1 MPLQKHYIHRSKVSL
16 CAAVMIMIAIH
27 TEQGAKLI
35 YCHMRKYSWLTLKL
49 YFAYFLFL
57 KKWICLPFSYT
68 TQAIVLQL
76 STAPVTKLIFLS
88 YVLFWWINAGNISH
102 VNQSKDSHYESY
114 FFLVDS
120 LYALRSGYHS
130 ISQSNIML

>member
-1 MPLQKHYIHRSKVSL
+1 M
-16 CAAVMIMIAIH
+16 
-27 TEQGAKLI
+27 
-35 YCHMRKYSWLTLKL
+35 
-49 YFAYFLFL
+49 
-57 KKWICLPFSYT
+57 PFSYT